1 MKIKEWFNHLFH
13 FNKQERNGVFV
24 LCIIIGVLLAL
35 KIMLP
40 IWFNNDSHV
49 QFITIKP
56 IIQNDELQNKKQTKN
71 FSRESETSDNHLNE
85 KFIFNPNTISSED
98 ALKLGFPKKLTAT
111 LINYRNKGGHFY
123 KPGDLKKLYGLSPK
137 LYNELEAYIV
147 ISNTKKESKNR
158 FNKDTLY
165 QKPYVKFN
173 DEKKTYPKEIIEI
186 NTADSMAIVY
196 LKGIGPSYTKRII
209 KYRNLLGGFHSLNQ
223 LKEIYGMTDSL
234 FILLSSQIKWDKKNI
249 TKIAINTIDVTAL
262 RKHPYFTY
270 TSAQAII
277 NYRTKHGKLTEQ
289 DMRTLGIFN
298 EEKLTLILPY
308 VSF

>member
-1 MKIKEWFNHLFH
+1 MKIKEWLNHLFH
-13 FNKQERNGVFV
+13 FNKQERNGIFV

-40 IWFNNDSHV
+40 VWFNNSHV
-49 QFITIKP
+49 QFITINP
-56 IIQNDELQNKKQTKN
+56 IIRNDELQNKKQTKS
-71 FSRESETSDNHLNE
+71 FSKKSETSGDHFIE
-85 KFIFNPNTISSED
+85 KFIFNPNTISHEE
-98 ALKLGFPKKLTAT
+98 ALKLGFSKKLSAT

-123 KPGDLKKLYGLSPK
+123 KTDDLKKLYGLSPE

-147 ISNTKKESKNR
+147 ISNTKKEFENHI
-158 FNKDTLY
+158 NKDTLY
-165 QKPYVKFN
+165 QKSYTKIN

-186 NTADSMAIVY
+186 NTADSLAIVH

-209 KYRNLLGGFHSLNQ
+209 KHRNLLGGFHSLNQ

-234 FILLSSQIKWDKKNI
+234 FILLSSQIKLDKNNI
-249 TKIAINTIDVTAL
+249 TKIAINKIDITVL

-289 DMRTLGIFN
+289 DVRTLGVFN

-308 VSF
+308 ISF